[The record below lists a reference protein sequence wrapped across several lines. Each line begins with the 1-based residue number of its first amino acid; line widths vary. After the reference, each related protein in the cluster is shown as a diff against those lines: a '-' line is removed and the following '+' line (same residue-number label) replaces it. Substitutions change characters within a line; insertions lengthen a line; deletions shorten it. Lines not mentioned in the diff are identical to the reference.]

1 MMTRTVFAVL
11 SLSALAGAAAADIV
25 AEDSRF
31 AGSVITDIYGNL
43 RETTARGGDI
53 VYSNT
58 GNPANAATSS
68 SNLNTRW
75 GDRLNMTGTGVLQD
89 FSFTLFNSTSG
100 GNTGSILTA
109 QVELRFFRQSDSSY
123 IGGFSGNVNFG
134 AGLNPGFYST
144 ITFTDLAGLG
154 INLDTANIFV
164 TQQRL
169 SHTGASTRMG
179 VASLAPINVGT
190 SPVDFYR
197 DDPSAPPAGFYVFSG
212 GTVPGDLGYRVV
224 VPTPAAASLLGLG
237 GLFATRRR
245 R

>member
-1 MMTRTVFAVL
+1 MTRTMFAVL
-11 SLSALAGAAAADIV
+11 TLSALAGAAAADIV

-31 AGSVITDIYGNL
+31 GGSIITDIYGNL
-43 RETTARGGDI
+43 QDATPRGGNV

-58 GNPANAATSS
+58 SSAANAATSS

-89 FSFTLFNSTSG
+89 FSFTMFNSTSG
-100 GNTGSILTA
+100 GNTGSLLTA
-109 QVELRFFRQSDSSY
+109 QVELRFYRQSDSSL

-134 AGLNPGFYST
+134 TGLNAGFFST
-144 ITFTDLAGLG
+144 ITFTNLAGLG
-154 INLDTANIFV
+154 IDLDTANIFV

-169 SHTGASTRMG
+169 SHTGATTRLG
-179 VASLAPINVGT
+179 IASLSPVTIGT

-212 GTVPGDLGYRVV
+212 GAVPADLGYQVV
-224 VPTPAAASLLGLG
+224 VPTPAGASLLGLG
-237 GLFATRRR
+237 GLLAARRR